1 MKKTRKKG
9 AITVEATLIM
19 PFYILLLAF
28 LINLLNIFYVKLAVQ
43 NGLNN
48 AATTMAQYCYAIDL
62 TLGMD
67 KLAISDST
75 SQKAMQLADDI
86 DDFSSSAQAMAQVF
100 EKKLSVAMLEDMIDK
115 GGEFLNST
123 KQLKNTLANI
133 EGEDVANYLL
143 TGGAE
148 LGGGFLV
155 KVMVE
160 NYLDDMKISRAAIEG
175 DIEYNFYVDASHNY
189 DLVLTADYHYG
200 DTLFSAFG
208 ADAFVVHQQV
218 VVHPWIGGES
228 DGLRKIS

>member
-1 MKKTRKKG
+1 MRKRKKG
-9 AITVEATLIM
+9 AITVEATIVM
-19 PFYILLLAF
+19 PLYILLLAF

-67 KLAISDST
+67 KFTLSDST
-75 SQKAMQLADDI
+75 SQKATQLAGDI
-86 DDFSSSAQAMAQVF
+86 DNFSSSAQAMAQVF
-100 EKKLSVAMLEDMIDK
+100 EQKLSVAMLQDMIDK
-115 GGEFLNST
+115 GSEFLDST
-123 KQLKNTLANI
+123 KQLKSTLANI

-160 NYLDDMKISRAAIEG
+160 DYLDDMKISRTAIEG
-175 DIEYNFYVDASHNY
+175 DIAYNFYIDASHNY
-189 DLVLTADYHYG
+189 DLVLTADYSYG
-200 DTLFSAFG
+200 DTFFSVFG
-208 ADAFVVHQQV
+208 ADVFTIHQQV
-218 VVHPWIGGES
+218 VVHPWIGGAS

>member
-1 MKKTRKKG
+1 
-9 AITVEATLIM
+9 
-19 PFYILLLAF
+19 
-28 LINLLNIFYVKLAVQ
+28 
-43 NGLNN
+43 
-48 AATTMAQYCYAIDL
+48 
-62 TLGMD
+62 
-67 KLAISDST
+67 
-75 SQKAMQLADDI
+75 
-86 DDFSSSAQAMAQVF
+86 
-100 EKKLSVAMLEDMIDK
+100 MIDK

-160 NYLDDMKISRAAIEG
+160 NYLDDMKISRTAIEG

>member
-1 MKKTRKKG
+1 MKRKKG
-9 AITVEATLIM
+9 AITVEATIVM
-19 PFYILLLAF
+19 PLYILLLAF
-28 LINLLNIFYVKLAVQ
+28 LINLLNIFYVRLAVQ

-67 KLAISDST
+67 KLTLSDET
-75 SQKAMQLADDI
+75 SQKATQLAGDI
-86 DDFSSSAQAMAQVF
+86 DDFSTSAKDMAQVF
-100 EKKLSVAMLEDMIDK
+100 EQKLSIAMLEDMIDK

-123 KQLKNTLANI
+123 KQLKSTLSNI

-160 NYLDDMKISRAAIEG
+160 DYLDEMKISRTAISG

-189 DLVLTADYHYG
+189 DLVLTADYRYG
-200 DTLFSAFG
+200 DTFFSVFG
-208 ADAFVVHQQV
+208 ADAFVIHQQV
-218 VVHPWIGGES
+218 VVHPWIGGAS

>member
-1 MKKTRKKG
+1 MKRKKG
-9 AITVEATLIM
+9 SITIETAIVL

-67 KLAISDST
+67 KLALSDTT
-75 SQKAMQLADDI
+75 SQKATQLAGDI

-100 EKKLSVAMLEDMIDK
+100 EKKLSVAMLQEMIDK
-115 GGEFLNST
+115 GGEFLDST
-123 KQLKNTLANI
+123 KQLKSTLSNI

-155 KVMVE
+155 KVMV
-160 NYLDDMKISRAAIEG
+160 KIT
-175 DIEYNFYVDASHNY
+175 
-189 DLVLTADYHYG
+189 LT
-200 DTLFSAFG
+200 T
-208 ADAFVVHQQV
+208 
-218 VVHPWIGGES
+218 
-228 DGLRKIS
+228 

>member
-160 NYLDDMKISRAAIEG
+160 NYLDDMKISRTAIEG

>member
-1 MKKTRKKG
+1 MKRKKG
-9 AITVEATLIM
+9 SITIETAIVL

-67 KLAISDST
+67 KLALSDAT
-75 SQKAMQLADDI
+75 SQKATQLAGDI

-100 EKKLSVAMLEDMIDK
+100 EQKLSVAMLQEMIDK
-115 GGEFLNST
+115 GGEFLDST
-123 KQLKNTLANI
+123 KQLKSTLSNI

-160 NYLDDMKISRAAIEG
+160 NYLDDMKISRTAISG

-189 DLVLTADYHYG
+189 DLVLTADYRYG
-200 DTLFSAFG
+200 DTFFAVFG
-208 ADAFVVHQQV
+208 ADAFVIHQQV
-218 VVHPWIGGES
+218 VVHPWIGGAN

>member
-155 KVMVE
+155 KIMVE

>member
-1 MKKTRKKG
+1 MKRKKG
-9 AITVEATLIM
+9 AITVEATIVM
-19 PFYILLLAF
+19 PLYILLLAF
-28 LINLLNIFYVKLAVQ
+28 LINLLNIFYVRLAVQ

-67 KLAISDST
+67 KLTLSDET
-75 SQKAMQLADDI
+75 SQKATQLAGDI
-86 DDFSSSAQAMAQVF
+86 DNFSTSAKDMAQVF
-100 EKKLSVAMLEDMIDK
+100 EQKLSVAMLEDMIDK

-123 KQLKNTLANI
+123 KQLKSTLSNI

-160 NYLDDMKISRAAIEG
+160 DYLDEMKISRTAISG

-189 DLVLTADYHYG
+189 DLVLTADYRYG
-200 DTLFSAFG
+200 DTFFSVFG
-208 ADAFVVHQQV
+208 ADAFVIHQQV
-218 VVHPWIGGES
+218 VVHPWIGGAS